1 MIPSRPQS
9 LNVLATSD
17 TVLCTISDDAF
28 CFQREMENSEFNKS
42 ASGVTTNIQKIVQ
55 NVSSMQRM
63 LTHVDTQGDAVR
75 SVLFSYNL
83 TTLTMFL

>member
-1 MIPSRPQS
+1 MSEY
-9 LNVLATSD
+9 
-17 TVLCTISDDAF
+17 TVLCNLSDAF
-28 CFQREMENSEFNKS
+28 CFQREMENTEFNKS

-75 SVLFSYNL
+75 LVTSGLGII
-83 TTLTMFL
+83 

>member
-1 MIPSRPQS
+1 MYD
-9 LNVLATSD
+9 A
-17 TVLCTISDDAF
+17 VLCTLGDAF

-63 LTHVDTQGDAVR
+63 LAHVDTQGDAVR
-75 SVLFSYNL
+75 SVIQISTNNSDN
-83 TTLTMFL
+83 

>member
-1 MIPSRPQS
+1 MSEY
-9 LNVLATSD
+9 
-17 TVLCTISDDAF
+17 TVLCKLSDAF
-28 CFQREMENSEFNKS
+28 CFQREMENTEFNKS

-75 SVLFSYNL
+75 LVTSGLGII
-83 TTLTMFL
+83 

>member
-1 MIPSRPQS
+1 
-9 LNVLATSD
+9 
-17 TVLCTISDDAF
+17 
-28 CFQREMENSEFNKS
+28 MENSEFNKS

-75 SVLFSYNL
+75 SVLFSL
-83 TTLTMFL
+83 TILT

>member
-1 MIPSRPQS
+1 MQ
-9 LNVLATSD
+9 NT
-17 TVLCTISDDAF
+17 
-28 CFQREMENSEFNKS
+28 EFNKS

-75 SVLFSYNL
+75 YNL
-83 TTLTMFL
+83 NSHTNISPKYIRSNK